1 MRKMYVFQHRDY
13 GASWFDEDTC
23 EEIGGVSDS
32 DIVVSIE
39 DAEKIIAER
48 DRLLKVLE
56 AVIIGLSDLD
66 TMPDSTMSTTMRSMI
81 LTALRQTGGQDE

>member
-32 DIVVSIE
+32 DIVVPIE
-39 DAEKIIAER
+39 DAEKLCAEIARLREALSELYEWAETSPVPR
-48 DRLLKVLE
+48 DVLQRARETLK
-56 AVIIGLSDLD
+56 
-66 TMPDSTMSTTMRSMI
+66 
-81 LTALRQTGGQDE
+81 QTGGQDDK